1 MSGSGTERSNFRG
14 NRPLSSNPPHSICVT
29 DRKVVSFTHLWT
41 IDHFQS
47 YLDDPQSPR
56 VLFSSYFSPNFGP
69 HTDTSW
75 CLKLYPKGVNEKS
88 VEYISLFVKYVRG
101 RTDLQAK
108 AEFSLINSRGEF
120 HIVRKTPYHIFP
132 TGGDW
137 GYSEYL
143 MRMVLTTQRKS
154 ELLNADQSLKIFT
167 RVIIVGE
174 SSSSIIHE
182 EKKNTYESLIS
193 LSTHLN
199 SLLTSTTD
207 NCHDVTII
215 VRPQQYNNLTYE
227 NKSSHDI
234 PSSSSSSSSSPTDGG
249 KSSSS
254 KKNNNNSSSGSHRTK
269 RKRYSTNSGG
279 SSGAGESS
287 GETSHDETT
296 STALALL
303 SIPTTTTFYA
313 HRSILSVRS
322 PVFAAMFSHSM
333 LEGQNS
339 TIEIT
344 DLQPE
349 TVRALLEYIYTSNV
363 EEIDEHNA
371 VEIFKAADKYE
382 LEFLKQKAELIMM
395 NSLSVSNCTMLYI
408 VADLHNA
415 HELKKRVLNFIM
427 RNILEVTESD
437 DWRLLVEQHPALATE
452 AFVYSAEHAASCACS
467 S

>member
-1 MSGSGTERSNFRG
+1 MSASGSERSNFRG

-193 LSTHLN
+193 LSSHLGSLLN
-199 SLLTSTTD
+199 STKD

-215 VRPQQYNNLTYE
+215 VRPQQYHGLIYE
-227 NKSSHDI
+227 SKSHDV
-234 PSSSSSSSSSPTDGG
+234 PSSSSSSPIDGG
-249 KSSSS
+249 KTSS
-254 KKNNNNSSSGSHRTK
+254 KKSHSNNSNASNHRTK

-287 GETSHDETT
+287 GETNHDETT
-296 STALALL
+296 STTLAVP
-303 SIPTTTTFYA
+303 SSPTTATFYA

-333 LEGQNS
+333 LEDQNS

-382 LEFLKQKAELIMM
+382 LELLKQRAELIMM

-415 HELKKRVLNFIM
+415 IELKKRVLNFIM

>member
-1 MSGSGTERSNFRG
+1 MF
-14 NRPLSSNPPHSICVT
+14 
-29 DRKVVSFTHLWT
+29 
-41 IDHFQS
+41 
-47 YLDDPQSPR
+47 
-56 VLFSSYFSPNFGP
+56 
-69 HTDTSW
+69 SW

-193 LSTHLN
+193 LSSHLGSLLN
-199 SLLTSTTD
+199 STKD

-215 VRPQQYNNLTYE
+215 VRPQQYHGLIYE
-227 NKSSHDI
+227 SKSHDV
-234 PSSSSSSSSSPTDGG
+234 PSSSSSPIDGG
-249 KSSSS
+249 KTPS
-254 KKNNNNSSSGSHRTK
+254 KKSHSNNSNASNHRTK

-287 GETSHDETT
+287 GETNHDETT
-296 STALALL
+296 STTLAVP
-303 SIPTTTTFYA
+303 SSPTTATFYA

-333 LEGQNS
+333 LEDQNS

-382 LEFLKQKAELIMM
+382 LELLKQRAELIMM

-415 HELKKRVLNFIM
+415 TELKKSVLNFIM

>member
-1 MSGSGTERSNFRG
+1 
-14 NRPLSSNPPHSICVT
+14 
-29 DRKVVSFTHLWT
+29 
-41 IDHFQS
+41 
-47 YLDDPQSPR
+47 
-56 VLFSSYFSPNFGP
+56 
-69 HTDTSW
+69 
-75 CLKLYPKGVNEKS
+75 
-88 VEYISLFVKYVRG
+88 
-101 RTDLQAK
+101 
-108 AEFSLINSRGEF
+108 
-120 HIVRKTPYHIFP
+120 
-132 TGGDW
+132 
-137 GYSEYL
+137 

-193 LSTHLN
+193 LSSHLG
-199 SLLTSTTD
+199 SLLTSTKD

-215 VRPQQYNNLTYE
+215 VRPQQYNNLTY
-227 NKSSHDI
+227 DA
-234 PSSSSSSSSSPTDGG
+234 PSSSSASSSPIDGG
-249 KSSSS
+249 KSSS
-254 KKNNNNSSSGSHRTK
+254 KKHNSNSSSGNNRTK

-279 SSGAGESS
+279 SNGAGESS
-287 GETSHDETT
+287 GETNHDETT
-296 STALALL
+296 STALAILTT
-303 SIPTTTTFYA
+303 PTIMTFYA

-333 LEGQNS
+333 LEDQNS

-382 LEFLKQKAELIMM
+382 LELLKQKAELIMM

-415 HELKKRVLNFIM
+415 NELKRRVLSFIM

-437 DWRLLVEQHPALATE
+437 DWRILVEQHPALATE

>member
-14 NRPLSSNPPHSICVT
+14 NRPLSSNPPHSI
-29 DRKVVSFTHLWT
+29 
-41 IDHFQS
+41 
-47 YLDDPQSPR
+47 YDPQSPR

-101 RTDLQAK
+101 RSDLQAK

-193 LSTHLN
+193 LSSHFS
-199 SLLTSTTD
+199 SLLTSTKD

-215 VRPQQYNNLTYE
+215 VRPQQYNGLTYE
-227 NKSSHDI
+227 NKSHDT
-234 PSSSSSSSSSPTDGG
+234 PSSSSTSSSPTDVG

-254 KKNNNNSSSGSHRTK
+254 KRSNNNNNSSGTGNHRTK

-287 GETSHDETT
+287 GETNHDETT
-296 STALALL
+296 STALAI
-303 SIPTTTTFYA
+303 SSTPTSTTFYA

-333 LEGQNS
+333 LEDQNS

-382 LEFLKQKAELIMM
+382 LELLKQKAELIMM

-415 HELKKRVLNFIM
+415 NELKKRVLNFIM

-437 DWRLLVEQHPALATE
+437 DWRILVEQHPALATE

>member
-1 MSGSGTERSNFRG
+1 MSNSNTERSNFRG
-14 NRPLSSNPPHSICVT
+14 NRPLSANPPHSICLT

-56 VLFSSYFSPNFGP
+56 VLFSSYFSPTFGP

-101 RTDLQAK
+101 RSDLLAK

-120 HIVRKTPYHIFP
+120 HIVRKTPYHVFP

-154 ELLNADQSLKIFT
+154 ELLNSDQSLKIFA

-182 EKKNTYESLIS
+182 EKKNTCESLMS
-193 LSTHLN
+193 LSTHFG
-199 SLLTSTTD
+199 SLLTSRKD
-207 NCHDVTII
+207 GCYDVTII
-215 VRPQQYNNLTYE
+215 VRPEQFNNMTYE
-227 NKSSHDI
+227 NRSSDI
-234 PSSSSSSSSSPTDGG
+234 PSSSTSVP
-249 KSSSS
+249 KR
-254 KKNNNNSSSGSHRTK
+254 NNSRIK

-279 SSGAGESS
+279 SNGAGESS
-287 GETSHDETT
+287 DETT
-296 STALALL
+296 STALATP
-303 SIPTTTTFYA
+303 STSTTMTFYV
-313 HRSILSVRS
+313 HRSILSARS

-333 LEGQNS
+333 LEDQNS
-339 TIEIT
+339 SIEIT

-349 TVRALLEYIYTSNV
+349 TVRCLLEYIYTSNV
-363 EEIDEHNA
+363 EDINEHNA
-371 VEIFKAADKYE
+371 IEIFKAADKYQ
-382 LEFLKQKAELIMM
+382 LEFLKQKAELIMI
-395 NSLSVSNCTMLYI
+395 NSLSISNCTMLFI

-415 HELKKRVLNFIM
+415 HELKKRILNFIM
-427 RNILEVTESD
+427 RNILQVIETD
-437 DWRLLVEQHPALATE
+437 DWRLLVEQHPVLATE

>member
-1 MSGSGTERSNFRG
+1 M
-14 NRPLSSNPPHSICVT
+14 
-29 DRKVVSFTHLWT
+29 
-41 IDHFQS
+41 
-47 YLDDPQSPR
+47 
-56 VLFSSYFSPNFGP
+56 
-69 HTDTSW
+69 
-75 CLKLYPKGVNEKS
+75 NEKS

-154 ELLNADQSLKIFT
+154 ELLNTDQSLKIFT

-174 SSSSIIHE
+174 SSSSMIHE
-182 EKKNTYESLIS
+182 EKKNTYDSLIS
-193 LSTHLN
+193 LSSHLG
-199 SLLTSTTD
+199 SLLTSTKD

-215 VRPQQYNNLTYE
+215 VRPQQYNNLTY
-227 NKSSHDI
+227 DI
-234 PSSSSSSSSSPTDGG
+234 PSSSSASSSPIDGG
-249 KSSSS
+249 KSSS
-254 KKNNNNSSSGSHRTK
+254 KKHNSNSNSGNSRTK

-279 SSGAGESS
+279 SNGAGESS
-287 GETSHDETT
+287 GETNHDETT
-296 STALALL
+296 STALA
-303 SIPTTTTFYA
+303 IPVTPTTMTFYA

-333 LEGQNS
+333 LEDQNS

-382 LEFLKQKAELIMM
+382 LELLKQKAELIMM

-415 HELKKRVLNFIM
+415 NELKKRVLNFIM

-437 DWRLLVEQHPALATE
+437 DWRILVEQHPALATE

>member
-101 RTDLQAK
+101 RSDLQAK

-193 LSTHLN
+193 LSSHFS
-199 SLLTSTTD
+199 SLLTSTKD

-215 VRPQQYNNLTYE
+215 VRPQQYNGLTYE
-227 NKSSHDI
+227 NKSHDT
-234 PSSSSSSSSSPTDGG
+234 PSSSSTSSSPTDVG

-254 KKNNNNSSSGSHRTK
+254 KRSNNNNNSSGTGNHRTK

-279 SSGAGESS
+279 SS
-287 GETSHDETT
+287 D
-296 STALALL
+296 
-303 SIPTTTTFYA
+303 
-313 HRSILSVRS
+313 
-322 PVFAAMFSHSM
+322 
-333 LEGQNS
+333 QNS

-382 LEFLKQKAELIMM
+382 LELLKQKAELIMM

-415 HELKKRVLNFIM
+415 NELKKRVLNFIM

-437 DWRLLVEQHPALATE
+437 DWRILVEQHPALATE